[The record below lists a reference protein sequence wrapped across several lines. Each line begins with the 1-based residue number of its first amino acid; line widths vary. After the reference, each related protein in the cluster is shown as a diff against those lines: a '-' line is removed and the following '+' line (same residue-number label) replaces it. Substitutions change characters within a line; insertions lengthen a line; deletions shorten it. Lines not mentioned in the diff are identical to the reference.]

1 MTAPTEAKDDTKP
14 PSKRL
19 EPVSSAPIKSQGN
32 IYTFKALAN
41 DQFAVGLLQRKILA
55 MNVKH
60 AGGGGKKN
68 GTVFRSQE
76 MLPLSNYLKSNC
88 EIISME
94 VFYMDNSIFVGKIWF
109 SFSLKRTE
117 SWFLT

>member
-1 MTAPTEAKDDTKP
+1 MRTPSDEKEADAKP
-14 PSKRL
+14 PPKRL
-19 EPVSSAPIKSQGN
+19 ELVSSSPLKSQGN

-55 MNVKH
+55 MNVKNV
-60 AGGGGKKN
+60 GGGKKN

-94 VFYMDNSIFVGKIWF
+94 VFYTDNSIFVGKIWL
-109 SFSLKRTE
+109 SF
-117 SWFLT
+117 